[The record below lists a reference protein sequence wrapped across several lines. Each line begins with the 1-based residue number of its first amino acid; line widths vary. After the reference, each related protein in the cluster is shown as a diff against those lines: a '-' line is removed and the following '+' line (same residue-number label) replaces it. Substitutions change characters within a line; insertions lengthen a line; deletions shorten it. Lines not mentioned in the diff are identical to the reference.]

1 MAPHH
6 VFYGS
11 EKLKQLKLEST
22 WKVSPRL
29 KYKGQNDL
37 PYSITSK
44 CPPPLPLHTSPS
56 ISYCFFFL
64 MDIFVNSFGHSQ

>member
-6 VFYGS
+6 VFSAS
-11 EKLKQLKLEST
+11 EKLKQLKLESM

-44 CPPPLPLHTSPS
+44 CPSPLPLHISPS
-56 ISYCFFFL
+56 IPYRCFFL
-64 MDIFVNSFGHSQ
+64 MDVFGHSQ

>member
-11 EKLKQLKLEST
+11 EKLKQLKLESM

-29 KYKGQNDL
+29 KYKGQNESSL
-37 PYSITSK
+37 LHHQHTTPS
-44 CPPPLPLHTSPS
+44 LPLHTSPS
-56 ISYCFFFL
+56 IS
-64 MDIFVNSFGHSQ
+64 